1 MMFDYVSLYLIMSA
15 FQLDFPEV
23 LEWDH
28 KCFKLAGLHVGPQ
41 NTYISN
47 VLQKRDIIG
56 SPPER
61 ISILSLPNING
72 SFQIM
77 NH

>member
-1 MMFDYVSLYLIMSA
+1 MSA

-56 SPPER
+56 SPPRADSVE
-61 ISILSLPNING
+61 SMMYAILSLPNING